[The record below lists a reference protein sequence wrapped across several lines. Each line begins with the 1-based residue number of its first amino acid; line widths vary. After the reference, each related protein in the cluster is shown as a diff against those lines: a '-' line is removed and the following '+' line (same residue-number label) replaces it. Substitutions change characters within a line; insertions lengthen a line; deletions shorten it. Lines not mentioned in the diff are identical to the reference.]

1 MTFVDPISN
10 PAEKKLSCNPE
21 LLAYNES
28 KFRVVR
34 CFASTF
40 LWCRLSRSLGKK
52 SVLFRVLQES
62 RSCWPHLFGIAGLSL
77 LSLPLTLLY
86 PLPLKVVVDSVLGTQ
101 PLPPWLL
108 RTVPLLRGRGAS
120 LEAAIGILLGIA
132 LLVSIQSLA
141 AWWLQTYTGEK
152 LVWDFRARLL
162 NHVQRLPLMFHDRY
176 GAIDSVYRIQ
186 HDAPSIQYVTIQ
198 GIVPL
203 MTAVFTL
210 VGMIVVTARMDPV
223 LSLVALLITPVLYL
237 LSLGCSRLVRQ
248 RSETI
253 KDLDSSALAVIQEVI
268 GSIRVIKAFG
278 QENREHD
285 RFVRRSAKRMS
296 QQVHLSIQQAIFN
309 VLIGLTIAI
318 GTAAALYVGVRHVR
332 AGVLTVGSLLMIMAY
347 IAQVYQPLQTFTA
360 KVTDLQVWL
369 ASLDR
374 TFSLLDQQ
382 PEIAEWESARKLPT
396 ARGEFEFRN
405 VNFVYDDSGRGL
417 QSLSFRIPAGT
428 RVGIVGA
435 TGAGK
440 TTLLNLLMRF
450 YDPTSGEV
458 LLDGRDIREY
468 RIADLRK
475 QFAVVLQEPV
485 LFAASIS
492 ENIAYGKPDASDN
505 EIIAA
510 ACAAASHDFILNLPE
525 GYDTQVGER
534 GSRLSGG
541 ERQRISLARAFLRN
555 SPILILDEPTSS
567 VDVHTEAA
575 IMEATERL
583 MSDRTTFMIAH
594 RLSTLKSC
602 DLVLVLDQGNLVE
615 IKACAPDTW
624 ARAASK

>member
-1 MTFVDPISN
+1 M
-10 PAEKKLSCNPE
+10 L
-21 LLAYNES
+21 
-28 KFRVVR
+28 R
-34 CFASTF
+34 
-40 LWCRLSRSLGKK
+40 
-52 SVLFRVLQES
+52 ES
-62 RSCWPHLFGIAGLSL
+62 RSCSPHLLGIAGLSIV
-77 LSLPLTLLY
+77 SLPLTLLY
-86 PLPLKVVVDSVLGTQ
+86 PLPLKVVVDSVLGSE
-101 PLPPWLL
+101 PLPGWLVRWVPFL
-108 RTVPLLRGRGAS
+108 RARGAS
-120 LEAAIGILLGIA
+120 LEAAIEILLGIA
-132 LLVSIQSLA
+132 LLISVQSLA

-176 GAIDSVYRIQ
+176 GATDSVYRIQ

-198 GIVPL
+198 GLVPL

-210 VGMIVVTARMDPV
+210 IAMIVVTARMDLV
-223 LSLVALLITPVLYL
+223 LAFIALTITPALFL
-237 LSLGCSRLVRQ
+237 LSLGCSRIVRK

-253 KDLDSSALAVIQEVI
+253 KNLDSSALAVIQEVI

-285 RFVRRSAKRMS
+285 RFVRRSVKRMS
-296 QQVHLSIQQAIFN
+296 QQVRLSIQQAVFN

-318 GTAAALYVGVRHVR
+318 GTAAALYFGVRHVR
-332 AGVLTVGSLLMIMAY
+332 AGTLTVGSLLMIMAY
-347 IAQVYQPLQTFTA
+347 IAQIYQPLQTLTG

-374 TFSLLDQQ
+374 TFALLDQQ
-382 PEIAEWESARKLPT
+382 PEIAERPGAQRLK
-396 ARGEFEFRN
+396 AAKGEFEFRD
-405 VNFVYDDSGRGL
+405 VTFAYDESGRGL
-417 QSLSFRIPAGT
+417 QDLAFRIAAGT
-428 RVGIVGA
+428 RVGIVGT

-450 YDPTSGEV
+450 YDPTSGVV
-458 LLDGRDIREY
+458 LLDGQDIREY

-475 QFAVVLQEPV
+475 QYAVVLQEPV
-485 LFAASIS
+485 LFAASVA
-492 ENIAYGKPDASDN
+492 ENIAYGKPDASDE

-510 ACAAASHDFILNLPE
+510 AQAAASHEFILNLPE

-583 MSDRTTFMIAH
+583 ISGRTTFMIAH

-602 DLVLVLDQGNLVE
+602 DLILVLDQGRLVE
-615 IKACAPDTW
+615 IKECAPEAW
-624 ARAASK
+624 AQTASD